1 MNADEGLIWGHS
13 GKPTEEQ
20 ILEVLRQV
28 IDPELG
34 INIVDLGLV
43 YGVEI
48 QNTHVRVKMTMT
60 SPACPLHD
68 YLSEMV
74 HTAIEY
80 SVPNVRSV
88 EVLLV
93 WDPLWSPA
101 RMSEEARRQL
111 GWSK

>member
-1 MNADEGLIWGHS
+1 MSADKELLPESS
-13 GKPTEEQ
+13 GKPTREQ
-20 ILEVLRQV
+20 ILESLRQV

-34 INIVDLGLV
+34 VNIVDLGLV

-48 QNTHVRVKMTMT
+48 QNSHVRVRMTMT
-60 SPACPLHD
+60 SPACPLYE

-74 HTAIEY
+74 HTAIEC

-88 EVLLV
+88 EVMLV
-93 WDPLWSPA
+93 WDPPWSPE
-101 RMSEEARRQL
+101 RMSEEARRRL